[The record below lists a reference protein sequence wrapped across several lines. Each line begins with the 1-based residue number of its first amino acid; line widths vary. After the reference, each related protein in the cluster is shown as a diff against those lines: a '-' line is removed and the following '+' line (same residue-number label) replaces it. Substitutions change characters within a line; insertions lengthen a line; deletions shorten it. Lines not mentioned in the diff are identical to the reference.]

1 MKTLYILG
9 NGFDIAHGLKTR
21 YSDFY
26 NYLSENKDTQSFLY
40 NMIEAYGAYDEEW
53 WNTFEES
60 LGDGSWFEMEF
71 ENMAESVIDNMVTDD
86 GDEMPDI
93 ESTLETHWEAYY
105 KFMEKLNN
113 YVLKWISDSV
123 DLSMVKPKV
132 RKLKRTDDF
141 FVNFNYTMV
150 LEEIYK
156 ISEWNVFHVH
166 GSVSERSTI
175 MGHGNLE
182 AIRRYKDR
190 TDMAMARFDKNTATV
205 NKAIASF
212 YEATLK
218 DTQWIIN
225 TSNYFWKKLKT
236 VEKVEIYGHS
246 LGTVDMPYLKKIQVS
261 ISPNAEWNIYNF
273 DMTERE
279 IRERF
284 NLLDVQQEFIHVLP
298 YEDFL
303 GSKK

>member
-9 NGFDIAHGLKTR
+9 NGFDITHGLKTR

-26 NYLSENKDTQSFLY
+26 NYLSENKDTQTFLY
-40 NMIEAYGAYDEEW
+40 NMIDAYGAYDDEW

-60 LGDGSWFEMEF
+60 LGDGSWFETEF

-113 YVLKWISDSV
+113 YVLKWISDSI
-123 DLSMVKPKV
+123 DLSDVKTKV
-132 RKLKRTDDF
+132 RKLKKSDDYF
-141 FVNFNYTMV
+141 INFNYTMV

-156 ISEWNVFHVH
+156 ISAWNVFHVH
-166 GSVSERSTI
+166 GSVAERKAI

-182 AIRRYKDR
+182 AIRRYKER
-190 TDMAMARFDKNTATV
+190 TDNAMARLDKNTATV
-205 NKAIASF
+205 NEAIASF

-218 DTQWIIN
+218 DTKWIIN
-225 TSNYFWKKLKT
+225 INDYFWKKLHD
-236 VEKVEIYGHS
+236 VESVEVYGHS
-246 LGTVDMPYLKKIQVS
+246 LGSVDMPYLKKIKSS
-261 ISPNAEWNIYNF
+261 ISPDAEWYIYNF
-273 DMTERE
+273 DMTEEE
-279 IRERF
+279 IRERICS
-284 NLLDVQQEFIHVLP
+284 LDVHQERIHVLP
-298 YEDFL
+298 YEDFFD
-303 GSKK
+303 